1 MENIYQKK
9 EKFYNFIKKNHFLNV
24 GTGKDLSIKQYA
36 NIIKKIINP
45 KAKIKFN
52 RKYPDGTPRKL
63 LNINNFESLGW
74 KSKTNLYDGVKKT
87 FHWAK
92 QHKKI

>member
-36 NIIKKIINP
+36 NIIKK
-45 KAKIKFN
+45 
-52 RKYPDGTPRKL
+52 L
-63 LNINNFESLGW
+63 LIQ
-74 KSKTNLYDGVKKT
+74 
-87 FHWAK
+87 K
-92 QHKKI
+92 QK